1 MRVLCIGN
9 SFSQDATRYL
19 HQIARKAGVSLN
31 VSNLYIGGCS
41 LSRHFKNMHTKAPAY
56 DLQFNGFSTG
66 LPVGLEQM
74 LLQNADWDYITIQ
87 QVSSQSVDYATYQ
100 PYLSEVITYVR
111 SLCPKAKI
119 VVHETW
125 AYEDGSTKLTEQ
137 MGYSKRGDMYAD
149 LHRAYLRAAAEINAD
164 LIIPS
169 GALMEDLA
177 AAGIVL
183 HRDTYHASLG
193 VGRFA
198 LGLLWYAKLTGNSID
213 EIDGIDLDRE
223 ETADTLATARACVK
237 RVLAAT
243 VE

>member
-19 HQIARKAGVSLN
+19 HQIARRGGVALN
-31 VSNLYIGGCS
+31 VSNLYIGGCP
-41 LSRHFKNMHTKAPAY
+41 LARHFKNMHTGNAAY

-66 LPVGLEQM
+66 LSVSLEQM
-74 LLQNADWDYITIQ
+74 LLQNADWDYITVQ
-87 QVSSQSVDYATYQ
+87 QASHESIDYKTYQ
-100 PYLSEVITYVR
+100 PYLDELVAYIR
-111 SLCPKAKI
+111 ALCPKAKI

-125 AYEDGSTKLTEQ
+125 AYEDESVKLTEQ
-137 MGYSKRGDMYAD
+137 MGYTKRGEMYAD
-149 LHRAYLRAAAEINAD
+149 LHRAYTLAAEDIKAD
-164 LIIPS
+164 LVIPS
-169 GALMEDLA
+169 GAVMEELA
-177 AAGIVL
+177 AAGIAP
-183 HRDTYHASLG
+183 HRDSFHASLG

-198 LGLLWYAKLTGNSID
+198 LGLLWYAKLTGNGID

-243 VE
+243 AE